1 MGHKFCPKPRLRWP
15 AHTRPLN
22 VRQNLACFSPAL
34 SIPLPGCPRKSQRGA
49 SIRVVSSLFA
59 MDLESEGRNHRAVLA
74 KQREWVFSTR
84 GSVDERLSG
93 VNSRKGPGLQ
103 EDSDEPVT
111 RGGRRGESCGQK
123 VSFRESTR
131 LVTFSNSDIRDASRH
146 ILDAYHR
153 LLDILTGA
161 SYLHSNVHIGYSNQL
176 RPCSLDPSRCWWPHR
191 PFHSHGSTVGCFAT
205 GQCASL
211 GQRATFSAS
220 GVR

>member
-1 MGHKFCPKPRLRWP
+1 MAGGCSSRHASSPSLGSVRCWP
-15 AHTRPLN
+15 W
-22 VRQNLACFSPAL
+22 LA
-34 SIPLPGCPRKSQRGA
+34 GR
-49 SIRVVSSLFA
+49 
-59 MDLESEGRNHRAVLA
+59 RNHRTVLA
-74 KQREWVFSTR
+74 KWARRFEGLCR
-84 GSVDERLSG
+84 DPSG
-93 VNSRKGPGLQ
+93 VNSREGPGLQ

-111 RGGRRGESCGQK
+111 RGGRRGESSGQK

-131 LVTFSNSDIRDASRH
+131 LVTFSNSDIRDAFRH

-176 RPCSLDPSRCWWPHR
+176 RSCSLDPSRCWWPHR
-191 PFHSHGSTVGCFAT
+191 PFHSHGSTVGCSAT